1 MPNLIGLKN
10 DQVIEGPL
18 TEGEDKISAK
28 ELMNS
33 TESISFAL
41 PDRILQEIK
50 GIPIAEN
57 PSQEDLLIWA
67 YSNDGS
73 FSLKSAY
80 LLAKGFNLVNLDT
93 NTHQWVWK
101 AHTSPRN
108 KFFIWLCTHHSLPT
122 KEVLGTR
129 GLNLDP
135 MCELCCEGAES
146 IIHTL

>member
-101 AHTSPRN
+101 AHTSPR
-108 KFFIWLCTHHSLPT
+108 I
-122 KEVLGTR
+122 
-129 GLNLDP
+129 
-135 MCELCCEGAES
+135 
-146 IIHTL
+146 